1 MGFRVLVFSQPQ
13 LWLVTLPQQ
22 NGYHGLQPT
31 ISKNPNFWGHL
42 VNGYV
47 TVYLGYSPCP
57 NWKLYRESSSSH
69 LKPQYTTLLPS
80 PEPRDSESPNATRPR
95 HETNMAEL
103 LLILKVYRSR
113 NKAAVHEPTVT
124 NANSHMNHAQS
135 RYINHP
141 DEKYG
146 YSIREIQP
154 CQVVKAFFCLST
166 ILSPGSA
173 AGAAALKLKS
183 VGI

>member
-1 MGFRVLVFSQPQ
+1 M
-13 LWLVTLPQQ
+13 
-22 NGYHGLQPT
+22 
-31 ISKNPNFWGHL
+31 
-42 VNGYV
+42 
-47 TVYLGYSPCP
+47 
-57 NWKLYRESSSSH
+57 
-69 LKPQYTTLLPS
+69 LK
-80 PEPRDSESPNATRPR
+80 APR

-141 DEKYG
+141 DEKYFG

-154 CQVVKAFFCLST
+154 CQVVNLF
-166 ILSPGSA
+166 
-173 AGAAALKLKS
+173 AAALTLGDRITFGHS
-183 VGI
+183 V